1 MNKKNQEQEKI
12 LIYNLLNKILAIKE
26 IGLSNKQKR
35 QNKNNK
41 NFKKKR
47 VVNLINNFILEKK
60 NIKNSSMMKI
70 RN

>member
-60 NIKNSSMMKI
+60 NIKNS
-70 RN
+70 

>member
-12 LIYNLLNKILAIKE
+12 LIYNQLNKILAIKE

-60 NIKNSSMMKI
+60 NIKNS
-70 RN
+70 

>member
-26 IGLSNKQKR
+26 IGLNNKQKR

-41 NFKKKR
+41 NFKKKK

-60 NIKNSSMMKI
+60 NIKNS
-70 RN
+70 

>member
-12 LIYNLLNKILAIKE
+12 LIYNQLNKILAIKE

-41 NFKKKR
+41 NFKKKK

-60 NIKNSSMMKI
+60 NIKNS
-70 RN
+70 